1 MGTKALT
8 YRREPG
14 YGAIVSVKRSTW
26 EFREVSMS
34 RDTPREEARQLLTAS
49 AETGNW
55 ELDRTRIF
63 RDGRR
68 QYRLRR
74 RIYRVVRSA

>member
-1 MGTKALT
+1 MA
-8 YRREPG
+8 RRQ
-14 YGAIVSVKRSTW
+14 STW
-26 EFREVSMS
+26 EFREVSIS
-34 RDTPREEARQLLTAS
+34 RDTPREEARQLLTAT
-49 AETGNW
+49 AETEHW

-74 RIYRVVRSA
+74 RIYRVVRTV

>member
-1 MGTKALT
+1 MGSRA
-8 YRREPG
+8 
-14 YGAIVSVKRSTW
+14 STW

-34 RDTPREEARQLLTAS
+34 RDTPREEARVLLTAT
-49 AETGNW
+49 AEQENW

-74 RIYRVVRSA
+74 RVYRVARTA

>member
-1 MGTKALT
+1 MPHRT
-8 YRREPG
+8 
-14 YGAIVSVKRSTW
+14 STW
-26 EFREVSMS
+26 EFREVSIS
-34 RDTPREEARQLLTAS
+34 RDIPREETRQLLTAT
-49 AETGNW
+49 AETGHW

-74 RIYRVVRSA
+74 RVYRVIRTA

>member
-1 MGTKALT
+1 MGK
-8 YRREPG
+8 R
-14 YGAIVSVKRSTW
+14 RSTW
-26 EFREVSMS
+26 EFREVSIS
-34 RDTPREEARQLLTAS
+34 RDTPREEARALLTAS
-49 AETGNW
+49 AETEHW

-74 RIYRVVRSA
+74 RVYRVVRTA

>member
-1 MGTKALT
+1 MSI
-8 YRREPG
+8 R
-14 YGAIVSVKRSTW
+14 RSTW
-26 EFREVSMS
+26 EFREVNMS

-74 RIYRVVRSA
+74 RVYRMVRTN

>member
-1 MGTKALT
+1 
-8 YRREPG
+8 
-14 YGAIVSVKRSTW
+14 VSI
-26 EFREVSMS
+26 S

-49 AETGNW
+49 AETDHW

-74 RIYRVVRSA
+74 RVYRMIRTA

>member
-1 MGTKALT
+1 M
-8 YRREPG
+8 
-14 YGAIVSVKRSTW
+14 VKRASTW
-26 EFREVSMS
+26 EFREVSVS
-34 RDTPREEARQLLTAS
+34 RDVPREEARQLLTVS

-55 ELDRTRIF
+55 ELDRTRIY

-74 RIYRVVRSA
+74 RVYRMVRTA

>member
-1 MGTKALT
+1 MA
-8 YRREPG
+8 RRG
-14 YGAIVSVKRSTW
+14 STW
-26 EFREVSMS
+26 EFREVSVS

-74 RIYRVVRSA
+74 RVYRMMRTA

>member
-1 MGTKALT
+1 MA
-8 YRREPG
+8 RRL
-14 YGAIVSVKRSTW
+14 STW
-26 EFREVSMS
+26 EFREVSIS
-34 RDTPREEARQLLTAS
+34 RDTPREEARQLLTAT
-49 AETGNW
+49 AETEHW

-74 RIYRVVRSA
+74 RIYRVVRTV

>member
-1 MGTKALT
+1 MA
-8 YRREPG
+8 RRE
-14 YGAIVSVKRSTW
+14 STW
-26 EFREVSMS
+26 EFREVSIS
-34 RDTPREEARQLLTAS
+34 RDTPREEARQLITSS
-49 AETGNW
+49 AETGHW

-74 RIYRVVRSA
+74 RVYRVIRTA

>member
-1 MGTKALT
+1 VTKRA
-8 YRREPG
+8 
-14 YGAIVSVKRSTW
+14 STW
-26 EFREVSMS
+26 EFREVNVS
-34 RDTPREEARQLLTAS
+34 RDVPREETRQLLTAS

-55 ELDRTRIF
+55 ELDRTRIY

-74 RIYRVVRSA
+74 RVYRMVRTI

>member
-1 MGTKALT
+1 MA
-8 YRREPG
+8 
-14 YGAIVSVKRSTW
+14 KRHSTW
-26 EFREVSMS
+26 EFREVSLS
-34 RDTPREEARQLLTAS
+34 RDTPREEARALLTAS
-49 AETGNW
+49 ADTGNW

-74 RIYRVVRSA
+74 RVYRMSRSD

>member
-1 MGTKALT
+1 MTKRA
-8 YRREPG
+8 
-14 YGAIVSVKRSTW
+14 STW
-26 EFREVSMS
+26 EFREVNVS
-34 RDTPREEARQLLTAS
+34 RDVPREETRQLLTAS

-55 ELDRTRIF
+55 ELDRTRIY

-74 RIYRVVRSA
+74 RVYRMVRTI

>member
-1 MGTKALT
+1 MTKRA
-8 YRREPG
+8 
-14 YGAIVSVKRSTW
+14 STW
-26 EFREVSMS
+26 EFREVNVP
-34 RDTPREEARQLLTAS
+34 RDVPREETRQLLTAS

-55 ELDRTRIF
+55 ELDRTRIY

-74 RIYRVVRSA
+74 RVYRMVRTI

>member
-1 MGTKALT
+1 MP
-8 YRREPG
+8 RR
-14 YGAIVSVKRSTW
+14 ASTW
-26 EFREVSMS
+26 EFREVSVS

-55 ELDRTRIF
+55 ELDQTRIY

-68 QYRLRR
+68 RYRLRR
-74 RIYRVVRSA
+74 RVYRVIRTA

>member
-1 MGTKALT
+1 MTA
-8 YRREPG
+8 
-14 YGAIVSVKRSTW
+14 SHSTW
-26 EFREVSMS
+26 EFREVSIS
-34 RDTPREEARQLLTAS
+34 RDTSREEARQMITAS

-55 ELDRTRIF
+55 ELDRTRIY

-74 RIYRVVRSA
+74 RVYRVIRTA

>member
-1 MGTKALT
+1 M
-8 YRREPG
+8 RH
-14 YGAIVSVKRSTW
+14 STW
-26 EFREVSMS
+26 EFREVSIS
-34 RDTPREEARQLLTAS
+34 RDTPREEARRIITAS

-55 ELDRTRIF
+55 ELDRTRIH

-74 RIYRVVRSA
+74 RVYRVMRTA